1 MSFAAANKSKQRAH
15 QAKKAAALD
24 AAPAIE
30 IPPTKISPRAHD
42 AQVVLIKDIR
52 VLDKHDRVRDER
64 FAASVRELAAN
75 IARNGLINP
84 ITVTRLEEL
93 ILRKNGET
101 LPKGTTVLIAG
112 ERRLEACKL
121 LGWSEIP
128 ATVMVG
134 SGISGLDVRAAENLH
149 RLDLD
154 EDVKAFTVGNMLS
167 SEIDAACKSQDVKFE
182 DLDAPA
188 QDAVREA
195 AVKATASRLG
205 WPVPRVRDYAYV
217 AELPEKVL
225 SLARQGRLSMGHLRV
240 LAQLPDPDRMV
251 ALAEAHAAGEDQ
263 LAEPACSVD
272 ELKRAVSQEQNRLA
286 GVPWDLAVE
295 FAGGPACNVCP
306 HNSKNQTGL
315 FEGEYS
321 GLAPTGTSN
330 FDLNK
335 QHYRVTEKDLEAGI
349 CSRLA
354 CYRAKT
360 AATKQAWRGPADR
373 IAAKVAELKPAER
386 EREAAKLLK
395 EAADRC
401 AFVRLTVFRKNAG
414 ERIKQRLESASPS
427 GKAKAGMDRQVK
439 ADAGEARR
447 EAENK
452 WWHAKRDYA
461 NTVGEQ
467 IAEAID
473 KLEPWR
479 RLLFHALMGSSFS
492 DAVGY
497 QLGKPDRL
505 KTFDVLARKVL
516 SGESSSAALLDLAA
530 ALTDEELNLD
540 ACAESAAHL
549 AKVVGLKDIPPVP
562 TLQDFLPKKA
572 EAAKAPAKKPAKKS
586 KAKKAAVSAVEA

>member
-1 MSFAAANKSKQRAH
+1 MASKSKAQPA
-15 QAKKAAALD
+15 QP
-24 AAPAIE
+24 AAPAVE
-30 IPPTKISPRAHD
+30 IPAHIKPPSSHGSAVITIGRIKI
-42 AQVVLIKDIR
+42 
-52 VLDKHDRVRDER
+52 LDKHDRVRDER
-64 FAASVRELAAN
+64 FQASVKELASS
-75 IARNGLINP
+75 IARLGLLNP
-84 ITVTRLEEL
+84 ITVRITEDIVIRQDGSS
-93 ILRKNGET
+93 IPPNT
-101 LPKGTTVLIAG
+101 PVLIAG

-121 LGWSEIP
+121 LGWTEIP
-128 ATVMVG
+128 VTCLG
-134 SGISGLDVRAAENLH
+134 SGDSLDVRAAENLQ
-149 RLDLD
+149 RVDLD
-154 EDVKAFTVGNMLS
+154 EDVKCFTVGNMLS
-167 SEIDAACKSQDVKFE
+167 AEIDAACKSQDVKFE

-195 AVKATASRLG
+195 AVKATAARLG

-217 AELPEKVL
+217 AELPEKVM

-263 LAEPACSVD
+263 LAEPARSVD

-401 AFVRLTVFRKNAG
+401 AFVPLTVFRKNAG

-427 GKAKAGMDRQVK
+427 GKAKVAVDHQKNADQQRARWK
-439 ADAGEARR
+439 AEQQLR
-447 EAENK
+447 EAERK
-452 WWHAKRDYA
+452 ICEKIEEA
-461 NTVGEQ
+461 V
-467 IAEAID
+467 IAELD
-473 KLEPWR
+473 SLPPW
-479 RLLFHALMGSSFS
+479 
-492 DAVGY
+492 
-497 QLGKPDRL
+497 
-505 KTFDVLARKVL
+505 RKVL
-516 SGESSSAALLDLAA
+516 FQALLYTRLGGDVFNYGRAKPAPVQKFKNAAVEVISAPNEAA
-530 ALTDEELNLD
+530 ALAAIVAVLDKRDAGLDLDGGLDDLQVLVDVFELQ
-540 ACAESAAHL
+540 
-549 AKVVGLKDIPPVP
+549 GIPPAP
-562 TLQDFLPKKA
+562 KLEDFLPKKA

-586 KAKKAAVSAVEA
+586 KAKKPAAVAVGEED